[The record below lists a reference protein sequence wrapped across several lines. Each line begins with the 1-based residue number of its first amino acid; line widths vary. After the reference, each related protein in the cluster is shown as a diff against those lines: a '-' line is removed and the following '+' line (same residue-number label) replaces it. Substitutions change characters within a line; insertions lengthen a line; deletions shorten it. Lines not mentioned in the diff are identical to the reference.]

1 MVALRGCAAL
11 SLLTLVFSP
20 SVFSADG
27 DLPNAG
33 SILRETEKTAPR
45 LKAPATPGDLIETPE
60 AARAVHDVPG
70 LEIEVKAFRFSGA
83 SIVDEAALQ
92 AAVRPY
98 LGARRDFQTLVDAAE
113 AARRVAEKRGLLL
126 AQAFIPPQELKDGVV
141 EIRILEGRLGEVKID
156 WGDDILVNR
165 SVVEGYLSSLRPNEL
180 LFTEELERALFLIN
194 DLAGVRATSL
204 LKPGARPGTADLVVT
219 VTPGPRTEGR
229 LDLDDYGSRYSGMFR
244 TSALLAVNSL
254 TGLGDSLTMR
264 AITSNHSGMNFG
276 GLTYTLPV
284 GNRGT
289 RLGAGYSYLGY
300 QLVPNTID
308 GLRRSGIAEVAN
320 IFAIHPFVR
329 SRNLNLF
336 AQLGLDHKKY
346 LDRQE
351 EDTTLGNRKWAN
363 VFNAALVGDFR
374 DSLLGGGITA
384 FNLSYARG
392 EINRSNVS
400 LDSPQGYFSKVL
412 PSFSR
417 LQAISGN
424 EVALLVR
431 YQGQYALG
439 RLDSTEKFSL
449 GGPAGVRAY
458 APGEAPGDEAHQL
471 TAELR
476 FRIDSQGQWPG
487 DMVFTTFYD
496 YGAARLDKDPSKDP
510 TYGGT
515 PNWRHL
521 GGWGTGLNWAS
532 AGWSLQAALAFRD
545 KGDPV
550 NDIRDRAPR
559 GYIQLT
565 KYF

>member
-1 MVALRGCAAL
+1 MVALRGLAAL
-11 SLLTLVFSP
+11 SLLTLVFS
-20 SVFSADG
+20 SSAFSAEADV
-27 DLPNAG
+27 PNAG

-45 LKAPATPGDLIETPE
+45 LKTPPIPGNLIEAPDVD
-60 AARAVHDVPG
+60 RAVYDVPG
-70 LEIEVKAFRFSGA
+70 MEIEVKAFRFTGA
-83 SIVDEAALQ
+83 SIVNDAELQ
-92 AAVRPY
+92 VAVKPY
-98 LGARRDFQTLVDAAE
+98 LGSHRDFQSLVDAAE

-141 EIRILEGRLGEVKID
+141 EIRILEGRLGEIKIE
-156 WGDDILVNR
+156 WGDDILVSR

-180 LFTEELERALFLIN
+180 LFTEDLERALFLIN

-219 VTPGPRTEGR
+219 ITPGPRVEGR
-229 LDLDDYGSRYSGMFR
+229 VDLDDYGSRYSGMFR
-244 TSALLAVNSL
+244 TSALAAVNSL
-254 TGLGDSLTMR
+254 IGLGDSLTLR
-264 AITSNHSGMNFG
+264 GITSNHSGLNFG
-276 GLTYTLPV
+276 GLTYTVPV
-284 GNRGT
+284 GSRGT

-300 QLVPNTID
+300 QLVPETID
-308 GLRRSGIAEVAN
+308 GLKRSGVAEVAN

-336 AQLGLDHKKY
+336 AQFGLDHKKY

-351 EDTTLGNRKWAN
+351 EDTTLSNRKWAN
-363 VFNAALVGDFR
+363 VLNAALVGDFR

-384 FNLSYARG
+384 FNVSYARG

-400 LDSPQGYFSKVL
+400 LDSPQGYFTKVL

-417 LQAISGN
+417 LQAVSGN
-424 EVALLVR
+424 DVALLVR
-431 YQGQYALG
+431 YQGQFALG

-471 TAELR
+471 TTELR
-476 FRIDSQGQWPG
+476 FRVDSQGQWPG

-510 TYGGT
+510 TSGGT
-515 PNWRHL
+515 LNWRHL
-521 GGWGTGLNWAS
+521 SGWGTGLNWAS
-532 AGWSLQAALAFRD
+532 AGWSLQSALAFRD
-545 KGDPV
+545 KGGPV
-550 NDIRDRAPR
+550 NDTRDLAPR
-559 GYIQLT
+559 IYIQLT